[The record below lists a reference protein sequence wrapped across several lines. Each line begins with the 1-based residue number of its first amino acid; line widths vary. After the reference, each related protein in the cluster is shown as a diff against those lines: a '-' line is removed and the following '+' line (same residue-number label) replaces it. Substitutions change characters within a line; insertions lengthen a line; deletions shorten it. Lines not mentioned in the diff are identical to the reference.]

1 MIRKSLP
8 LLTMSLATWLL
19 GSSTSQP
26 PMAPAPEVIASA
38 APLPLPSPET
48 TPAMA
53 KACQLGTSCLTLD
66 PRPFEL
72 CLVAAGKR
80 CVDKATEPL
89 LVTEPQPPHLAT
101 EPPLLEIRSE

>member
-1 MIRKSLP
+1 MTRISLP
-8 LLTMSLATWLL
+8 LLPLAAALLLL
-19 GSSTSQP
+19 GCSTSQP
-26 PMAPAPEVIASA
+26 PMTPAPEVIASA
-38 APLPLPSPET
+38 APLPAPVPEIK
-48 TPAMA
+48 PQMA

-89 LVTEPQPPHLAT
+89 LVTEPQPPSST
-101 EPPLLEIRSE
+101 EPPLLETSSE